1 MVYNCEVSMK
11 EVSQWRLTR

>member
-11 EVSQWRLTR
+11 EVSQ